1 MFLMR
6 KFLLSKLREIRLN
19 KINGLLIAKQ
29 TQRFAK
35 QTQNL
40 LSKLRQKKYKYEC
53 FSTWKYFF
61 QEKIMNSS

>member
-35 QTQNL
+35 QTQT
-40 LSKLRQKKYKYEC
+40 KKI
-53 FSTWKYFF
+53 
-61 QEKIMNSS
+61 QI

>member
-19 KINGLLIAKQ
+19 KINGLLI
-29 TQRFAK
+29 AK